1 MENQKFRSQNWFGK
15 KGKDGFI
22 YRAWMKNQGT
32 PPDMFDGRPV
42 IGICNTWSE
51 LTPCNGH
58 FKELAEAVKI
68 RKKEGKKIPHLAA
81 ILVGNDGGSMT
92 YVGAKV
98 KACNQIGFESTLIQY
113 DESVSEEVPD
123 AEVSAETLK
132 KAMSEL
138 NSLIGLDGVK
148 DQIAKL
154 MNMHEANNVR
164 EKQSL
169 PRIPVGLHLVFTGSP
184 GTGKTTVARIVA
196 QMYQAIGLLPGG
208 QLVEVDRSSLVAGY
222 VGQTALKVQEAINK
236 ARGGVL
242 FIDEAYALSAD
253 RGAGFGD
260 EAISTLVKAMEDQRD
275 SLAIIVAGY
284 HEPMQEFIASNQ
296 GLKSRFQNTIS
307 FADYKTSELLDIF
320 KVIAGNYKITLTE
333 DVLKAVEKYF
343 DEVKPAGDM
352 GNARYVRNL
361 FEKMYLN
368 LSSRA
373 AVDGN
378 IELHELVEFAV
389 EDIPAPD
396 GVKKPTIG
404 F

>member
-1 MENQKFRSQNWFGK
+1 VSVRSSIEESAVGIA
-15 KGKDGFI
+15 KGHDHGE
-22 YRAWMKNQGT
+22 
-32 PPDMFDGRPV
+32 V
-42 IGICNTWSE
+42 SE
-51 LTPCNGH
+51 LHILRALLTKFGTDGAGVTNKDVDDKLAQLKSAPSAVIAIS
-58 FKELAEAVKI
+58 AEAATV
-68 RKKEGKKIPHLAA
+68 LAR
-81 ILVGNDGGSMT
+81 VGNEEPAGIIRDLVT
-92 YVGAKV
+92 EHFGAVATATLSPAKSPV
-98 KACNQIGFESTLIQY
+98 EST
-113 DESVSEEVPD
+113 VEEKPD
-123 AEVSAETLK
+123 TEVSAETLQ
-132 KAMSEL
+132 KAMGEL

-148 DQIAKL
+148 VQISKL

-164 EKQSL
+164 EKQGL

-296 GLKSRFQNTIS
+296 GLKSRFQNTIP

-320 KVIAGNYKITLTE
+320 KVISSGYKITLTE
-333 DVLKAVEKYF
+333 EVLKAIEKYF

-396 GVKKPTIG
+396 GVKKPKIG

>member
-1 MENQKFRSQNWFGK
+1 MSVRSSIEDSAVGIA
-15 KGKDGFI
+15 KGHDHGE
-22 YRAWMKNQGT
+22 
-32 PPDMFDGRPV
+32 V
-42 IGICNTWSE
+42 SE
-51 LTPCNGH
+51 LHVLRALLTKFGTDGAGVTNKDVDEKLVQMKSPSSSTIAIS
-58 FKELAEAVKI
+58 AEAASVLS
-68 RKKEGKKIPHLAA
+68 R
-81 ILVGNDGGSMT
+81 VGNEEPARIIADLVTKHFGD
-92 YVGAKV
+92 VAAAKV
-98 KACNQIGFESTLIQY
+98 SMAKAPTESSTQVA
-113 DESVSEEVPD
+113 ST
-123 AEVSAETLK
+123 AEASAETLE
-132 KAMSEL
+132 KAMGEL
-138 NSLIGLDGVK
+138 NSLIGLNGVK

-154 MNMHEANNVR
+154 MNMHEANNIR
-164 EKQSL
+164 EKQNL

-208 QLVEVDRSSLVAGY
+208 QLVEVDRSTLVAGY

-253 RGAGFGD
+253 RGAGYGD

-284 HEPMQEFIASNQ
+284 EEPMQEFIASNQ
-296 GLKSRFQNTIS
+296 GLKSRFQNTIP

-320 KVIAGNYKITLTE
+320 KVIASGYKITLTDE
-333 DVLKAVEKYF
+333 VLKAIEKYF
-343 DEVKPAGDM
+343 DEVKPSGEM

-368 LSSRA
+368 LSNRA
-373 AVDGN
+373 ASDGS
-378 IELHELVEFAV
+378 IELHELVEFGV

>member
-1 MENQKFRSQNWFGK
+1 MSVRSSIEDSAVGIA
-15 KGKDGFI
+15 KGHDHGE
-22 YRAWMKNQGT
+22 
-32 PPDMFDGRPV
+32 V
-42 IGICNTWSE
+42 SE
-51 LTPCNGH
+51 LHILRALLTKFGT
-58 FKELAEAVKI
+58 
-68 RKKEGKKIPHLAA
+68 EGVGVTNKDVDEKLVQLKSPSSSTIAISADAA
-81 ILVGNDGGSMT
+81 SVLSRVGNEEPARIIADLVTKHFGEVATAKLSM
-92 YVGAKV
+92 AKTPTETSS
-98 KACNQIGFESTLIQY
+98 QES
-113 DESVSEEVPD
+113 PA
-123 AEVSAETLK
+123 AEVTAETLQ
-132 KAMSEL
+132 KAMGEL

-164 EKQSL
+164 EKQNL

-208 QLVEVDRSSLVAGY
+208 QLVEVDRSTLVAGY

-253 RGAGFGD
+253 RGAGYGD

-296 GLKSRFQNTIS
+296 GLKSRFQNTIP

-320 KVIAGNYKITLTE
+320 KVISSGYKITLTD
-333 DVLKAVEKYF
+333 DVLKAIEKYF
-343 DEVKPAGDM
+343 DEVKPSGDM

-368 LSSRA
+368 LSNRA
-373 AVDGN
+373 ASDGN
-378 IELHELVEFAV
+378 IELHELVEFGI

>member
-1 MENQKFRSQNWFGK
+1 MSVRSSVEDTAVGVAKGYDHGEVTELHILRALLSKFGTDGTGITN
-15 KGKDGFI
+15 KDVDDKL
-22 YRAWMKNQGT
+22 ALLKSAAS
-32 PPDMFDGRPV
+32 PV
-42 IGICNTWSE
+42 IAIS
-51 LTPCNGH
+51 
-58 FKELAEAVKI
+58 AEAATV
-68 RKKEGKKIPHLAA
+68 LAR
-81 ILVGNDGGSMT
+81 VGNEEP
-92 YVGAKV
+92 ARI
-98 KACNQIGFESTLIQY
+98 IGDLVSKHFGIDATTVDQSTAAVTETAAEALPAG
-113 DESVSEEVPD
+113 EVN
-123 AEVSAETLK
+123 AETLQ
-132 KAMSEL
+132 KAMREL

-164 EKQSL
+164 EKQNL

-242 FIDEAYALSAD
+242 FIDEAYSLSAD

-275 SLAIIVAGY
+275 NLAIIVAGY

-296 GLKSRFQNTIS
+296 GLKSRFQNTIP

-320 KVIAGNYKITLTE
+320 KVISNNYKLTLTN

-343 DEVKPAGDM
+343 DEVKPTGDM

-373 AVDGN
+373 ADDGN

>member
-1 MENQKFRSQNWFGK
+1 MTVRSNIEDSAVGIAKGFEHNEVSDLHILRALLTKFGSENAGITHADVDAALSKI
-15 KGKDGFI
+15 KGFPSATIAISAD
-22 YRAWMKNQGT
+22 
-32 PPDMFDGRPV
+32 
-42 IGICNTWSE
+42 
-51 LTPCNGH
+51 
-58 FKELAEAVKI
+58 AVAVLS
-68 RKKEGKKIPHLAA
+68 R
-81 ILVGNDGGSMT
+81 VGNEEPGRIVSDLVTKFFGVSAQT
-92 YVGAKV
+92 VNSSAST
-98 KACNQIGFESTLIQY
+98 EST
-113 DESVSEEVPD
+113 DEAQSIPQT
-123 AEVSAETLK
+123 ANAETLK
-132 KAMSEL
+132 SAMAEL
-138 NSLIGLDGVK
+138 NSLVGLDGVK

-164 EKQSL
+164 EKQGL

-222 VGQTALKVQEAINK
+222 VGQTALKVQDAINR

-242 FIDEAYALSAD
+242 FIDEAYSLSAD

-284 HEPMQEFIASNQ
+284 QEPMQEFISSNQ
-296 GLKSRFQNTIS
+296 GLKSRFQNTIP
-307 FADYKTSELLDIF
+307 FADYKTSELLEIF
-320 KVIAGNYKITLTE
+320 KVLSSNYKVAITE
-333 DVLKAVEKYF
+333 NVNNAVEKYF
-343 DEVKPAGDM
+343 DEVKPSGDM

-373 AVDGN
+373 AEDGN

-389 EDIPAPD
+389 EDIPAQD
-396 GVKKPTIG
+396 GAKKPKIG

>member
-1 MENQKFRSQNWFGK
+1 MSVRSSIEDSAVGIA
-15 KGKDGFI
+15 KGHDHGE
-22 YRAWMKNQGT
+22 
-32 PPDMFDGRPV
+32 V
-42 IGICNTWSE
+42 SE
-51 LTPCNGH
+51 LHILRALLTKFGTENAGVTNKDVDEKLVQLKSPSSSTIAIS
-58 FKELAEAVKI
+58 AEAATVLS
-68 RKKEGKKIPHLAA
+68 R
-81 ILVGNDGGSMT
+81 VGNEEPAGIIADLVTKHFGDVAT
-92 YVGAKV
+92 AKLSLTQ
-98 KACNQIGFESTLIQY
+98 APTESITQTMPA
-113 DESVSEEVPD
+113 SEVT
-123 AEVSAETLK
+123 AETLQ

-154 MNMHEANNVR
+154 MNMHEANNIR
-164 EKQSL
+164 EKQNL

-208 QLVEVDRSSLVAGY
+208 QLVEVDRSTLVAGY

-253 RGAGFGD
+253 RGAGYGD

-296 GLKSRFQNTIS
+296 GLKSRFQNTIP

-320 KVIAGNYKITLTE
+320 KVISSGYKITLTD
-333 DVLKAVEKYF
+333 DVLKAIEKYF
-343 DEVKPAGDM
+343 DEVKPSGDM

-368 LSSRA
+368 LSNRA
-373 AVDGN
+373 ASDGN
-378 IELHELVEFAV
+378 IELHELVEFGI

>member
-1 MENQKFRSQNWFGK
+1 MSVRSSIEESAVGIA
-15 KGKDGFI
+15 KGHDHGE
-22 YRAWMKNQGT
+22 
-32 PPDMFDGRPV
+32 V
-42 IGICNTWSE
+42 SE
-51 LTPCNGH
+51 LHILRALLTKFGTDGAGVTNKDVDDKLAQLKSAPSAVIAIS
-58 FKELAEAVKI
+58 AEAATV
-68 RKKEGKKIPHLAA
+68 LAR
-81 ILVGNDGGSMT
+81 VGNEEPAGIIRDLVT
-92 YVGAKV
+92 EHFGAV
-98 KACNQIGFESTLIQY
+98 ATATLSPANSPVESATE
-113 DESVSEEVPD
+113 DKPD
-123 AEVSAETLK
+123 AEVSAETLQ
-132 KAMSEL
+132 KAMGEL

-148 DQIAKL
+148 VQISKL

-164 EKQSL
+164 EKQGL

-320 KVIAGNYKITLTE
+320 RVIASNYKLTLTE

-378 IELHELVEFAV
+378 IELHELVEFGV

>member
-1 MENQKFRSQNWFGK
+1 MSVRSSIEDSAVGVAKSHDHGEVTELHILRALLSKFGTDGAGVTN
-15 KGKDGFI
+15 KDVDDKL
-22 YRAWMKNQGT
+22 ASLKSASSS
-32 PPDMFDGRPV
+32 V
-42 IGICNTWSE
+42 IAIS
-51 LTPCNGH
+51 
-58 FKELAEAVKI
+58 AEAATV
-68 RKKEGKKIPHLAA
+68 LAR
-81 ILVGNDGGSMT
+81 VGNEEPSRI
-92 YVGAKV
+92 
-98 KACNQIGFESTLIQY
+98 IGDLVSKHFGIVATATLTSSSAPAESAVESTP
-113 DESVSEEVPD
+113 SG
-123 AEVSAETLK
+123 EVSAETLK

-148 DQIAKL
+148 VQIAKL

-242 FIDEAYALSAD
+242 FIDEAYSLSAD

-296 GLKSRFQNTIS
+296 GLKSRFQNTIP

-320 KVIAGNYKITLTE
+320 KVISNSYKLTLTD
-333 DVLKAVEKYF
+333 DVLNAVEKYF
-343 DEVKPAGDM
+343 DEVKPSGEM

-368 LSSRA
+368 LSTRA
-373 AVDGN
+373 AADGN
-378 IELHELVEFAV
+378 IELHELVEFGV

>member
-1 MENQKFRSQNWFGK
+1 MSVRSSIEDTAVGVAKGHDHGEVTELHILRALLTKFGTDGAGVTN
-15 KGKDGFI
+15 KDVDDKL
-22 YRAWMKNQGT
+22 ALLKSASSS
-32 PPDMFDGRPV
+32 V
-42 IGICNTWSE
+42 IAIS
-51 LTPCNGH
+51 
-58 FKELAEAVKI
+58 AEAATV
-68 RKKEGKKIPHLAA
+68 LAR
-81 ILVGNDGGSMT
+81 VGNEEP
-92 YVGAKV
+92 ARI
-98 KACNQIGFESTLIQY
+98 IGDLVTKHFGIVATATLSPSNAPAESVTESTP
-113 DESVSEEVPD
+113 SG
-123 AEVSAETLK
+123 EVSAETLK

-164 EKQSL
+164 EKQNL

-242 FIDEAYALSAD
+242 FIDEAYSLSSD

-275 SLAIIVAGY
+275 NLAIIVAGY

-296 GLKSRFQNTIS
+296 GLKSRFQNTIP

-320 KVIAGNYKITLTE
+320 KVISGNYKLTLTN
-333 DVLKAVEKYF
+333 DVLSAVEKYF
-343 DEVKPAGDM
+343 NEVKPSGDM

-368 LSSRA
+368 LSTRA
-373 AVDGN
+373 AADGN

>member
-1 MENQKFRSQNWFGK
+1 MSVRSSIEDSAVGVA
-15 KGKDGFI
+15 KGHDHGE
-22 YRAWMKNQGT
+22 
-32 PPDMFDGRPV
+32 V
-42 IGICNTWSE
+42 SE
-51 LTPCNGH
+51 LHILRALLTKFGTDGAGVTNKDVDDKLAQ
-58 FKELAEAVKI
+58 FKSAPSAVIAISAEAATL
-68 RKKEGKKIPHLAA
+68 LAR
-81 ILVGNDGGSMT
+81 VGNEEP
-92 YVGAKV
+92 ARI
-98 KACNQIGFESTLIQY
+98 IGDLVSKHFGVVATATLSSATAPSESISQET
-113 DESVSEEVPD
+113 PD

-132 KAMSEL
+132 KAMGEL
-138 NSLIGLDGVK
+138 NSLIGLDRVK

-154 MNMHEANNVR
+154 MNMHEANNIR
-164 EKQSL
+164 EKQNL

-307 FADYKTSELLDIF
+307 FADYKTSELLDIL
-320 KVIAGNYKITLTE
+320 KVIASGYKITLTE

-373 AVDGN
+373 AADGN
-378 IELHELVEFAV
+378 MELHELVEFAV

>member
-1 MENQKFRSQNWFGK
+1 MSVRSSIEDSAVGIA
-15 KGKDGFI
+15 KGHDHGE
-22 YRAWMKNQGT
+22 
-32 PPDMFDGRPV
+32 V
-42 IGICNTWSE
+42 SE
-51 LTPCNGH
+51 LHILRALLTKFGTDGAGVTNKDVDEKLVQLKSPSSSTI
-58 FKELAEAVKI
+58 AISAD
-68 RKKEGKKIPHLAA
+68 AA
-81 ILVGNDGGSMT
+81 SVLSRVGNEEPARIIADLVTKHFGEVATAKASM
-92 YVGAKV
+92 AK
-98 KACNQIGFESTLIQY
+98 APTESSSQ
-113 DESVSEEVPD
+113 VAPAV
-123 AEVSAETLK
+123 EVSAETLE
-132 KAMSEL
+132 KAMGEL

-154 MNMHEANNVR
+154 MNMHEANNIR

-208 QLVEVDRSSLVAGY
+208 QLVEVDRSTLVAGY

-253 RGAGFGD
+253 RGAGYGD

-284 HEPMQEFIASNQ
+284 EEPMKEFIASNQ
-296 GLKSRFQNTIS
+296 GLKSRFQNTIP

-320 KVIAGNYKITLTE
+320 KVIASGYKITLNDE
-333 DVLKAVEKYF
+333 VLKAIEKYF
-343 DEVKPAGDM
+343 DEVKPSGEM

-368 LSSRA
+368 LSNRA
-373 AVDGN
+373 ASDGN
-378 IELHELVEFAV
+378 IELHELVEFGV

>member
-1 MENQKFRSQNWFGK
+1 MSVRSSIEDSAVGIA
-15 KGKDGFI
+15 KGHDHGE
-22 YRAWMKNQGT
+22 
-32 PPDMFDGRPV
+32 V
-42 IGICNTWSE
+42 SE
-51 LTPCNGH
+51 LHILRALLTKFGTENAGVTNKDVDDKLAQLKSTPSSAIAISV
-58 FKELAEAVKI
+58 EAASVLA
-68 RKKEGKKIPHLAA
+68 R
-81 ILVGNDGGSMT
+81 VGNEEPARIIRDLVTKHFGVVATATLSLT
-92 YVGAKV
+92 
-98 KACNQIGFESTLIQY
+98 KAPTETSTE
-113 DESVSEEVPD
+113 DKPD

-132 KAMSEL
+132 KAMGEL
-138 NSLIGLDGVK
+138 NSLIGLDSVK
-148 DQIAKL
+148 DQLAKL
-154 MNMHEANNVR
+154 MNMHEANNIR
-164 EKQSL
+164 EKQNL

-208 QLVEVDRSSLVAGY
+208 QLVEVDRSTLVAGY

-320 KVIAGNYKITLTE
+320 KVIAGGYKITLTD
-333 DVLKAVEKYF
+333 DVLKAIEK
-343 DEVKPAGDM
+343 
-352 GNARYVRNL
+352 
-361 FEKMYLN
+361 
-368 LSSRA
+368 
-373 AVDGN
+373 
-378 IELHELVEFAV
+378 
-389 EDIPAPD
+389 
-396 GVKKPTIG
+396 
-404 F
+404 

>member
-1 MENQKFRSQNWFGK
+1 MSVRSSIEDTAVGVAKGHDHGEVTELHILRALLTKFGTDGAGVTN
-15 KGKDGFI
+15 KDVDDKLAQI
-22 YRAWMKNQGT
+22 KSA
-32 PPDMFDGRPV
+32 PSSV
-42 IGICNTWSE
+42 IAMSE
-51 LTPCNGH
+51 
-58 FKELAEAVKI
+58 EAVAV
-68 RKKEGKKIPHLAA
+68 LAR
-81 ILVGNDGGSMT
+81 VGNEEPGRI
-92 YVGAKV
+92 
-98 KACNQIGFESTLIQY
+98 IGDLVSKHFGIVATASVASTAAPSETTAES
-113 DESVSEEVPD
+113 SASG
-123 AEVSAETLK
+123 EVSAETLK

-154 MNMHEANNVR
+154 MNMHEANNIR

-222 VGQTALKVQEAINK
+222 VGQTALKVQEAINQ

-242 FIDEAYALSAD
+242 FIDEAYSLSAD

-275 SLAIIVAGY
+275 NLAIIVAGY

-296 GLKSRFQNTIS
+296 GLKSRFQNTIP

-320 KVIAGNYKITLTE
+320 KVIANGYKIALAD
-333 DVLKAVEKYF
+333 DVLAAVEKYF
-343 DEVKPAGDM
+343 DEVKPSGDM

-373 AVDGN
+373 AADGN
-378 IELHELVEFAV
+378 MELHELVEFAV

>member
-1 MENQKFRSQNWFGK
+1 MSVRSSVEDSAVGIAKSHDHGEVTDLHVLRALLTKFGTENAGVSN
-15 KGKDGFI
+15 KDVDD
-22 YRAWMKNQGT
+22 KLEQLKS
-32 PPDMFDGRPV
+32 PP
-42 IGICNTWSE
+42 
-51 LTPCNGH
+51 
-58 FKELAEAVKI
+58 A
-68 RKKEGKKIPHLAA
+68 AA
-81 ILVGNDGGSMT
+81 IAISTDAATVLARVGNEEPGRIISDLVSKHFGHVATATLSAT
-92 YVGAKV
+92 KTTPQSIPEEKPAP
-98 KACNQIGFESTLIQY
+98 ESN
-113 DESVSEEVPD
+113 
-123 AEVSAETLK
+123 AETLK
-132 KAMSEL
+132 RAMDEL

-164 EKQSL
+164 EKQGL

-222 VGQTALKVQEAINK
+222 VGQTALKVQEAINQ

-275 SLAIIVAGY
+275 NLAIIVAGY
-284 HEPMQEFIASNQ
+284 HEPMQEFISSNQ
-296 GLKSRFQNTIS
+296 GLKSRFQNTIP
-307 FADYKTSELLDIF
+307 FADYKTSELLEIF
-320 KVIAGNYKITLTE
+320 KVISGGYKITLTDE
-333 DVLKAVEKYF
+333 VLKAVEKYF
-343 DEVKPAGDM
+343 DEVKPSGDM

-368 LSSRA
+368 LSTRA
-373 AVDGN
+373 ASDGN
-378 IELHELVEFAV
+378 IELHELVEFSVA
-389 EDIPAPD
+389 DIPAPD

>member
-1 MENQKFRSQNWFGK
+1 MSVRSSIEESAVGIA
-15 KGKDGFI
+15 KGHDHGEI
-22 YRAWMKNQGT
+22 
-32 PPDMFDGRPV
+32 
-42 IGICNTWSE
+42 SE
-51 LTPCNGH
+51 LHILRALLTKFGTDGVGVTNKDVDDKLAQ
-58 FKELAEAVKI
+58 FKSAPSAVIAISTEAATVLA
-68 RKKEGKKIPHLAA
+68 R
-81 ILVGNDGGSMT
+81 VGNEEP
-92 YVGAKV
+92 ARI
-98 KACNQIGFESTLIQY
+98 IGDLVSKHFGVVATATLSSAMAPSESISQ
-113 DESVSEEVPD
+113 ESPT

-132 KAMSEL
+132 KAMGEL

-154 MNMHEANNVR
+154 MNMHEANNIR
-164 EKQSL
+164 EKQNL

-236 ARGGVL
+236 AHGGVL

-320 KVIAGNYKITLTE
+320 KVIAGGYKITLTE

-373 AVDGN
+373 AADGN
-378 IELHELVEFAV
+378 MELHELVEFAV

>member
-1 MENQKFRSQNWFGK
+1 MSVRSSIEDSAVGIA
-15 KGKDGFI
+15 KGHDHGE
-22 YRAWMKNQGT
+22 
-32 PPDMFDGRPV
+32 V
-42 IGICNTWSE
+42 SE
-51 LTPCNGH
+51 LHVLRALLTKFGTDGAGVTNKDVDDKLAQ
-58 FKELAEAVKI
+58 FKSAPSAVIAISVEAATLLA
-68 RKKEGKKIPHLAA
+68 R
-81 ILVGNDGGSMT
+81 VGNEEP
-92 YVGAKV
+92 ARI
-98 KACNQIGFESTLIQY
+98 IGDLVSKHFGVVATATLSSPIAPSQSISQ
-113 DESVSEEVPD
+113 ETPS

-132 KAMSEL
+132 KAMGEL

-154 MNMHEANNVR
+154 MNMHEANNIR
-164 EKQSL
+164 EKQNL

-222 VGQTALKVQEAINK
+222 VGQTAL
-236 ARGGVL
+236 
-242 FIDEAYALSAD
+242 
-253 RGAGFGD
+253 
-260 EAISTLVKAMEDQRD
+260 VKAMEDQRD

-307 FADYKTSELLDIF
+307 FADYKTSELLDIL
-320 KVIAGNYKITLTE
+320 KVIASGYKITLTE

-373 AVDGN
+373 AADGN
-378 IELHELVEFAV
+378 MELHELVEFAV

>member
-1 MENQKFRSQNWFGK
+1 MSVRSSIE
-15 KGKDGFI
+15 DS
-22 YRAWMKNQGT
+22 A
-32 PPDMFDGRPV
+32 
-42 IGICNTWSE
+42 IGIAKGHDHGEVSE
-51 LTPCNGH
+51 LHVLRALLTKFGTENAGVTNKDVDEKLVQLKSPASSTIAIS
-58 FKELAEAVKI
+58 AEAATALS
-68 RKKEGKKIPHLAA
+68 R
-81 ILVGNDGGSMT
+81 VGNEEPSKIIADLVSKHFGVVAT
-92 YVGAKV
+92 VT
-98 KACNQIGFESTLIQY
+98 QTLTKTPA
-113 DESVSEEVPD
+113 DSETQVTPATEVT
-123 AEVSAETLK
+123 AETLE
-132 KAMSEL
+132 KAMAEL

-154 MNMHEANNVR
+154 MNMHEANNIR
-164 EKQSL
+164 EKQNL

-208 QLVEVDRSSLVAGY
+208 QLVEVDRSTLVAGY

-253 RGAGFGD
+253 RGAGYGD

-296 GLKSRFQNTIS
+296 GLKSRFQNTIP
-307 FADYKTSELLDIF
+307 FADYKTSELLEIF
-320 KVIAGNYKITLTE
+320 KVISSGYKITLTDE
-333 DVLKAVEKYF
+333 VLTAVEKYF
-343 DEVKPAGDM
+343 DEVKPSGDM

-368 LSSRA
+368 LSNRA
-373 AVDGN
+373 AADGS
-378 IELHELVEFAV
+378 IELHELVEFGV

>member
-1 MENQKFRSQNWFGK
+1 MSVRSSIEDSAVGIAKGHDHGEVLELHVLRALLTKFGTENAGVTN
-15 KGKDGFI
+15 KDVDNKLVQLKS
-22 YRAWMKNQGT
+22 A
-32 PPDMFDGRPV
+32 PSSV
-42 IGICNTWSE
+42 IAIS
-51 LTPCNGH
+51 
-58 FKELAEAVKI
+58 AEAATVLS
-68 RKKEGKKIPHLAA
+68 R
-81 ILVGNDGGSMT
+81 VGNEEPAGIISDLVTKHFGEVATAKISMDQAPT
-92 YVGAKV
+92 
-98 KACNQIGFESTLIQY
+98 ESISQATPA
-113 DESVSEEVPD
+113 SEVT
-123 AEVSAETLK
+123 AETLQ

-154 MNMHEANNVR
+154 MNMHEANNIR

-208 QLVEVDRSSLVAGY
+208 QLVEVDRSTLVAGY

-296 GLKSRFQNTIS
+296 GLKSRFQNTIP

-320 KVIAGNYKITLTE
+320 KVIAGGYKITLTD
-333 DVLKAVEKYF
+333 DVLKAIEKYF
-343 DEVKPAGDM
+343 DEVKPSGDM

-368 LSSRA
+368 LSNRA
-373 AVDGN
+373 ASDGT

>member
-1 MENQKFRSQNWFGK
+1 MSVRSSIEDSAVGIA
-15 KGKDGFI
+15 KGYDHGE
-22 YRAWMKNQGT
+22 
-32 PPDMFDGRPV
+32 V
-42 IGICNTWSE
+42 SE
-51 LTPCNGH
+51 LHVLRALLSKFGTENTGVTN
-58 FKELAEAVKI
+58 KDVDDKLAQLKSAASPAIAISSEAATVLS
-68 RKKEGKKIPHLAA
+68 R
-81 ILVGNDGGSMT
+81 VGNEEPSQIIADLVTKHFGDVATAKLSMAQSPT
-92 YVGAKV
+92 
-98 KACNQIGFESTLIQY
+98 ESMAQATPA
-113 DESVSEEVPD
+113 SEVT
-123 AEVSAETLK
+123 AETLQ

-154 MNMHEANNVR
+154 MNMHEANNIR
-164 EKQSL
+164 EKQNL

-208 QLVEVDRSSLVAGY
+208 QLVEVDRSTLVAGY

-253 RGAGFGD
+253 RGAGYGD

-296 GLKSRFQNTIS
+296 GLKSRFQNTIP

-320 KVIAGNYKITLTE
+320 KVIASGYKITLSD

-343 DEVKPAGDM
+343 DEVKPSGDM

-368 LSSRA
+368 LSNRA
-373 AVDGN
+373 ASDGN
-378 IELHELVEFAV
+378 IELHELVEFGI

>member
-1 MENQKFRSQNWFGK
+1 MSVRSSVEDTAVGVAKGYDHGEVTELHILRALLSKFGTDGTGITN
-15 KGKDGFI
+15 KDVDDKL
-22 YRAWMKNQGT
+22 ALLKSAAS
-32 PPDMFDGRPV
+32 PV
-42 IGICNTWSE
+42 IAIS
-51 LTPCNGH
+51 
-58 FKELAEAVKI
+58 AEAATVLARVGNEEPARIIGDLVSKHFGI
-68 RKKEGKKIPHLAA
+68 DATTVNQSTAA
-81 ILVGNDGGSMT
+81 ITENAAEALPAG
-92 YVGAKV
+92 
-98 KACNQIGFESTLIQY
+98 
-113 DESVSEEVPD
+113 EVN
-123 AEVSAETLK
+123 AETLQ
-132 KAMSEL
+132 KAMREL

-164 EKQSL
+164 EKQNL

-242 FIDEAYALSAD
+242 FIDEAYSLSAD

-275 SLAIIVAGY
+275 NLAIIVAGY

-296 GLKSRFQNTIS
+296 GLKSRFQNTIP

-320 KVIAGNYKITLTE
+320 KVISNNYKLTLTN

-343 DEVKPAGDM
+343 DEVKPTGDM

-373 AVDGN
+373 ADDGN

>member
-1 MENQKFRSQNWFGK
+1 MSVRSSIEESAVGIA
-15 KGKDGFI
+15 KGHDHGEI
-22 YRAWMKNQGT
+22 
-32 PPDMFDGRPV
+32 
-42 IGICNTWSE
+42 SE
-51 LTPCNGH
+51 LHILRALLTKFGTNGVGVTNKDVDDKLAQ
-58 FKELAEAVKI
+58 FKSAPSAVIAISTEAATVLA
-68 RKKEGKKIPHLAA
+68 R
-81 ILVGNDGGSMT
+81 VGNEEP
-92 YVGAKV
+92 ARI
-98 KACNQIGFESTLIQY
+98 IGDLVSKHFGVVATATLSSAMAPSESISQ
-113 DESVSEEVPD
+113 ESPT

-132 KAMSEL
+132 KAMGEL

-154 MNMHEANNVR
+154 MNMHEANNIR
-164 EKQSL
+164 EKQNL

-307 FADYKTSELLDIF
+307 FADYKTSELLDIL
-320 KVIAGNYKITLTE
+320 KVIASGYKITLTE

-373 AVDGN
+373 AADGN
-378 IELHELVEFAV
+378 MELHELVEFAV

>member
-1 MENQKFRSQNWFGK
+1 MSVRSSIEDTAVGVAKGHDHGEVTELHILRALLTKFGTDGAGVTN
-15 KGKDGFI
+15 KDVDDKLAQI
-22 YRAWMKNQGT
+22 KSA
-32 PPDMFDGRPV
+32 PSSV
-42 IGICNTWSE
+42 IAMSE
-51 LTPCNGH
+51 
-58 FKELAEAVKI
+58 EAVAV
-68 RKKEGKKIPHLAA
+68 LAR
-81 ILVGNDGGSMT
+81 VGNEEPGRI
-92 YVGAKV
+92 
-98 KACNQIGFESTLIQY
+98 IGDLVSKHFGIVATASVASTAAPSETTAESTA
-113 DESVSEEVPD
+113 SG
-123 AEVSAETLK
+123 EVSAETLK

-154 MNMHEANNVR
+154 MNMHEANNIR

-222 VGQTALKVQEAINK
+222 VGQTALKVQEAINQ

-242 FIDEAYALSAD
+242 FIDEAYSLSAD

-275 SLAIIVAGY
+275 NLAIIVAGY

-296 GLKSRFQNTIS
+296 GLKSRFQNTIP

-320 KVIAGNYKITLTE
+320 KVIANGYKIALTD
-333 DVLKAVEKYF
+333 DVLAAVEKYF
-343 DEVKPAGDM
+343 DEVKPSGDM

-373 AVDGN
+373 AADGN
-378 IELHELVEFAV
+378 MELHELVEFAV

>member
-1 MENQKFRSQNWFGK
+1 MSVRSSIEDSAVGIA
-15 KGKDGFI
+15 KGHDHGE
-22 YRAWMKNQGT
+22 
-32 PPDMFDGRPV
+32 V
-42 IGICNTWSE
+42 SE
-51 LTPCNGH
+51 LHILRALLTKFGADGSGVTNKDVDGKLDQLKSPPSSTIAIS
-58 FKELAEAVKI
+58 AEAATVLS
-68 RKKEGKKIPHLAA
+68 R
-81 ILVGNDGGSMT
+81 VGNEEPSKIIADLVTKHFGEVAT
-92 YVGAKV
+92 AKTSL
-98 KACNQIGFESTLIQY
+98 ANAPTESSSQ
-113 DESVSEEVPD
+113 VAPAV
-123 AEVSAETLK
+123 AVSAETLE
-132 KAMSEL
+132 KAMGEL
-138 NSLIGLDGVK
+138 NSLIGLNGVK

-154 MNMHEANNVR
+154 MNMHEANNIR

-208 QLVEVDRSSLVAGY
+208 QLVEVDRSTLVAGY

-253 RGAGFGD
+253 RGAGYGD

-284 HEPMQEFIASNQ
+284 EEPMKEFIASNQ
-296 GLKSRFQNTIS
+296 GLKSRFQNTIP

-320 KVIAGNYKITLTE
+320 KVIASGYKITLNDE
-333 DVLKAVEKYF
+333 VLKAIEKYF
-343 DEVKPAGDM
+343 DEVKPSGEM

-368 LSSRA
+368 LSNRA
-373 AVDGN
+373 ASDGS
-378 IELHELVEFAV
+378 IELHELVEFGV
-389 EDIPAPD
+389 VDIPAPD

>member
-1 MENQKFRSQNWFGK
+1 MSVRSSIEDSAVGIA
-15 KGKDGFI
+15 KGHDHGE
-22 YRAWMKNQGT
+22 
-32 PPDMFDGRPV
+32 V
-42 IGICNTWSE
+42 SE
-51 LTPCNGH
+51 LHILRALLTKFGTENAGVTNKDVDEKLVQLKSPSSSTIAIS
-58 FKELAEAVKI
+58 AEAASVLS
-68 RKKEGKKIPHLAA
+68 R
-81 ILVGNDGGSMT
+81 VGNEEPAGIIADLVTKHFGDVAT
-92 YVGAKV
+92 AKLSS
-98 KACNQIGFESTLIQY
+98 AQAPIESITQTMPA
-113 DESVSEEVPD
+113 SEVT
-123 AEVSAETLK
+123 AETLQ

-154 MNMHEANNVR
+154 MNMHEANNIR
-164 EKQSL
+164 EKQNL

-208 QLVEVDRSSLVAGY
+208 QLVEVDRSTLVAGY

-253 RGAGFGD
+253 RGAGYGD

-296 GLKSRFQNTIS
+296 GLKSRFQNTIP

-320 KVIAGNYKITLTE
+320 KVIASGYKITLTD

-343 DEVKPAGDM
+343 DEVKPSGDM

-368 LSSRA
+368 LSNRA
-373 AVDGN
+373 ASDGN
-378 IELHELVEFAV
+378 IELHELVEFGI

>member
-1 MENQKFRSQNWFGK
+1 MSVRSSIEDTAVGVAKGHDHGEVTDLHILRALLTKFGTDGSGVTN
-15 KGKDGFI
+15 KDVDEKLAQF
-22 YRAWMKNQGT
+22 KS
-32 PPDMFDGRPV
+32 PPSSV
-42 IGICNTWSE
+42 IAMSE
-51 LTPCNGH
+51 D
-58 FKELAEAVKI
+58 AVAVLS
-68 RKKEGKKIPHLAA
+68 R
-81 ILVGNDGGSMT
+81 VGNEEPS
-92 YVGAKV
+92 
-98 KACNQIGFESTLIQY
+98 QIIGDLVSKHFGIVATASVASTAAPS
-113 DESVSEEVPD
+113 ETTAVSE
-123 AEVSAETLK
+123 ASGEVSAETLK

-154 MNMHEANNVR
+154 MNMHEANNIR

-222 VGQTALKVQEAINK
+222 VGQTALKVQEAINQ

-242 FIDEAYALSAD
+242 FIDEAYSLSAD

-275 SLAIIVAGY
+275 NLAIIVAGY

-296 GLKSRFQNTIS
+296 GLKSRFQNTIP

-320 KVIAGNYKITLTE
+320 KVIANGYKIALTD

-343 DEVKPAGDM
+343 DEVKPSGDM

-373 AVDGN
+373 AADGN
-378 IELHELVEFAV
+378 MELHELVEFAV

>member
-1 MENQKFRSQNWFGK
+1 MSVRSS
-15 KGKDGFI
+15 I
-22 YRAWMKNQGT
+22 EESA
-32 PPDMFDGRPV
+32 V
-42 IGICNTWSE
+42 GIAKSHDHGEISE
-51 LTPCNGH
+51 LHVLRALLTKFGTDGVGVTNKDVDDKLAQ
-58 FKELAEAVKI
+58 FKSAPSAVIAISAEAATV
-68 RKKEGKKIPHLAA
+68 LAR
-81 ILVGNDGGSMT
+81 VGNEEPAGIIGDLVTKHFGMVATATLSS
-92 YVGAKV
+92 AK
-98 KACNQIGFESTLIQY
+98 APTESI
-113 DESVSEEVPD
+113 SEEQPD
-123 AEVSAETLK
+123 AEESAETLT
-132 KAMSEL
+132 KAMGEL
-138 NSLIGLDGVK
+138 HSLIGLNGVK
-148 DQIAKL
+148 DQISKL

-164 EKQSL
+164 EKQGL

-320 KVIAGNYKITLTE
+320 RVIASNYKLTLTE

-396 GVKKPTIG
+396 GMKKPTIG

>member
-1 MENQKFRSQNWFGK
+1 MSVRSSVEDTAVGVAKGYDHGEVTELHILRALLSKFGTDGTGITN
-15 KGKDGFI
+15 KDVDDKL
-22 YRAWMKNQGT
+22 ALLKSAAS
-32 PPDMFDGRPV
+32 PV
-42 IGICNTWSE
+42 IAIS
-51 LTPCNGH
+51 
-58 FKELAEAVKI
+58 AEAATV
-68 RKKEGKKIPHLAA
+68 LAR
-81 ILVGNDGGSMT
+81 VGNEEP
-92 YVGAKV
+92 ARI
-98 KACNQIGFESTLIQY
+98 IGDLVSKHFGIDATTVDQSTAAVTETAAEALPTG
-113 DESVSEEVPD
+113 EVN
-123 AEVSAETLK
+123 AETLQ
-132 KAMSEL
+132 KAMREL

-164 EKQSL
+164 EKQNL

-242 FIDEAYALSAD
+242 FIDEAYSLSAD

-275 SLAIIVAGY
+275 NLAIIVAGY

-296 GLKSRFQNTIS
+296 GLKSRFQNTIP

-320 KVIAGNYKITLTE
+320 KVISNNYKLTLTN

-343 DEVKPAGDM
+343 DEVKPTGDM

-373 AVDGN
+373 ADDGN

>member
-1 MENQKFRSQNWFGK
+1 MSVRSSVEDTAVGVAKGYDHGEVTELHILRALLSKFGTVGTGITN
-15 KGKDGFI
+15 KDVDDKL
-22 YRAWMKNQGT
+22 ALLKSAAS
-32 PPDMFDGRPV
+32 PV
-42 IGICNTWSE
+42 IAIS
-51 LTPCNGH
+51 
-58 FKELAEAVKI
+58 AEAATVLARVGNEEPARIIGDLVSKHFGI
-68 RKKEGKKIPHLAA
+68 DATTVNQSTAA
-81 ILVGNDGGSMT
+81 ITENAAEALPAG
-92 YVGAKV
+92 
-98 KACNQIGFESTLIQY
+98 
-113 DESVSEEVPD
+113 EVN
-123 AEVSAETLK
+123 AETLQ
-132 KAMSEL
+132 KAMREL

-164 EKQSL
+164 EKQNL

-242 FIDEAYALSAD
+242 FIDEAYSLSAD

-275 SLAIIVAGY
+275 NLAIIVAGY

-296 GLKSRFQNTIS
+296 GLKSRFQNTIP

-320 KVIAGNYKITLTE
+320 KVISNNYKLTLTN

-343 DEVKPAGDM
+343 DEVKPTGDM

-373 AVDGN
+373 ADDGN

>member
-1 MENQKFRSQNWFGK
+1 MSVRSSIEDSAVGVA
-15 KGKDGFI
+15 KGHDHGE
-22 YRAWMKNQGT
+22 
-32 PPDMFDGRPV
+32 V
-42 IGICNTWSE
+42 SE
-51 LTPCNGH
+51 LHILRALLTKFGTDGAGVTNKDVDDKLAQ
-58 FKELAEAVKI
+58 FKSAPSAVIAISAEAATL
-68 RKKEGKKIPHLAA
+68 LAR
-81 ILVGNDGGSMT
+81 VGNEEPERI
-92 YVGAKV
+92 
-98 KACNQIGFESTLIQY
+98 IGDLVSKHFGVVATATLSSATAPSESIAQET
-113 DESVSEEVPD
+113 PD

-132 KAMSEL
+132 KAMGEL

-154 MNMHEANNVR
+154 MNMHEANNIR
-164 EKQSL
+164 EKQNL

-208 QLVEVDRSSLVAGY
+208 QLVEVDRSTLVAGY

-307 FADYKTSELLDIF
+307 FADYKTSELLDIL
-320 KVIAGNYKITLTE
+320 KVIAGGYKITLTE

-373 AVDGN
+373 AADGN
-378 IELHELVEFAV
+378 MELHELVEFAV

>member
-1 MENQKFRSQNWFGK
+1 MSVRSSIEDSAVGIA
-15 KGKDGFI
+15 KGHDHGE
-22 YRAWMKNQGT
+22 
-32 PPDMFDGRPV
+32 V
-42 IGICNTWSE
+42 SE
-51 LTPCNGH
+51 LHVLRALLTKFGTDGAGVTNKDVDEKLVQMKSPSSSTIAIS
-58 FKELAEAVKI
+58 AEAASVLS
-68 RKKEGKKIPHLAA
+68 R
-81 ILVGNDGGSMT
+81 VGNEEPARIIADLVTKHFGD
-92 YVGAKV
+92 VAAAKV
-98 KACNQIGFESTLIQY
+98 SMAKAPTESSTQVA
-113 DESVSEEVPD
+113 ST
-123 AEVSAETLK
+123 AEASAETLE
-132 KAMSEL
+132 KAMGEL
-138 NSLIGLDGVK
+138 NSLIGLNGVK

-154 MNMHEANNVR
+154 MNMHEANNIR
-164 EKQSL
+164 EKQNL

-208 QLVEVDRSSLVAGY
+208 QLVEVDRSTLVAGY

-253 RGAGFGD
+253 RGAGYGD

-284 HEPMQEFIASNQ
+284 EEPMQEFIASNQ
-296 GLKSRFQNTIS
+296 GLKSRFQNTIP

-320 KVIAGNYKITLTE
+320 KVISSGYKITLTDE
-333 DVLKAVEKYF
+333 VIKAIEKYF
-343 DEVKPAGDM
+343 DEVKPSGEM

-368 LSSRA
+368 LSNRA
-373 AVDGN
+373 ASDGS
-378 IELHELVEFAV
+378 IELHELVEFGV

>member
-1 MENQKFRSQNWFGK
+1 MSVRSSIEDSAVGIA
-15 KGKDGFI
+15 KGHDHGE
-22 YRAWMKNQGT
+22 
-32 PPDMFDGRPV
+32 V
-42 IGICNTWSE
+42 SE
-51 LTPCNGH
+51 LHILRALLTKFGT
-58 FKELAEAVKI
+58 
-68 RKKEGKKIPHLAA
+68 EGVGVTNKDVDEKLVQLKSPSSSTIAISADAA
-81 ILVGNDGGSMT
+81 SVLSRVGNEEPARIIADLVTKHFGEVATAKLSM
-92 YVGAKV
+92 AKTPTETSS
-98 KACNQIGFESTLIQY
+98 QESP
-113 DESVSEEVPD
+113 S
-123 AEVSAETLK
+123 AEVTAETLQ
-132 KAMSEL
+132 KAMGEL

-154 MNMHEANNVR
+154 MNMHEANNIR

-208 QLVEVDRSSLVAGY
+208 QLVEVDRSTLVAGY

-253 RGAGFGD
+253 RGAGYGD

-284 HEPMQEFIASNQ
+284 EEPMKEFIASNQ
-296 GLKSRFQNTIS
+296 GLKSRFQNTIP

-320 KVIAGNYKITLTE
+320 KVIASGYKITLNDE
-333 DVLKAVEKYF
+333 VIKAIEKYF
-343 DEVKPAGDM
+343 DEVKPSGEM

-368 LSSRA
+368 LSNRA
-373 AVDGN
+373 ASDGN
-378 IELHELVEFAV
+378 IELHELVEFGV

>member
-1 MENQKFRSQNWFGK
+1 MSVRSSIEESAVGIA
-15 KGKDGFI
+15 KGHDHGE
-22 YRAWMKNQGT
+22 
-32 PPDMFDGRPV
+32 V
-42 IGICNTWSE
+42 SE
-51 LTPCNGH
+51 LHILRALLTKFGTDGAGVTNKDVDDKLAQLKSAPSAVIAIS
-58 FKELAEAVKI
+58 AEAATV
-68 RKKEGKKIPHLAA
+68 LAR
-81 ILVGNDGGSMT
+81 VGNEEPAGIIRDLVT
-92 YVGAKV
+92 EHFGAV
-98 KACNQIGFESTLIQY
+98 ATATLSPANSPVESATE
-113 DESVSEEVPD
+113 DKPD
-123 AEVSAETLK
+123 AEVSAETLQ
-132 KAMSEL
+132 KAMGEL

-148 DQIAKL
+148 VQISKL

-164 EKQSL
+164 EKQGL

-260 EAISTLVKAMEDQRD
+260 EAISTLVKAMEDRRD

-296 GLKSRFQNTIS
+296 GLKSRFQNTIP

-320 KVIAGNYKITLTE
+320 KVISSGYKITLTAE
-333 DVLKAVEKYF
+333 VLKAIEKYF

>member
-1 MENQKFRSQNWFGK
+1 MSVRSNIE
-15 KGKDGFI
+15 DS
-22 YRAWMKNQGT
+22 A
-32 PPDMFDGRPV
+32 
-42 IGICNTWSE
+42 IGIAKSHDHNEVLE
-51 LTPCNGH
+51 LHILRALLTKFGTDGAGVTN
-58 FKELAEAVKI
+58 KDVDEKLSQVKSASSATI
-68 RKKEGKKIPHLAA
+68 AISTDAA
-81 ILVGNDGGSMT
+81 TALSRVGNEEPSRIIADL
-92 YVGAKV
+92 VAKHFGAV
-98 KACNQIGFESTLIQY
+98 ATATLSSSKAPGESI
-113 DESVSEEVPD
+113 SEQA
-123 AEVSAETLK
+123 AEPAQASAETLQ
-132 KAMSEL
+132 KAMGQL

-164 EKQSL
+164 EKQGL

-222 VGQTALKVQEAINK
+222 VGQTALKVQEAINQ

-284 HEPMQEFIASNQ
+284 HEPMQEFISSNQ
-296 GLKSRFQNTIS
+296 GLKSRFQNTIP
-307 FADYKTSELLDIF
+307 FADYKTSELLEIF
-320 KVIAGNYKITLTE
+320 KVISSGYKISLTD

-343 DEVKPAGDM
+343 DEVKPSGDM

-368 LSSRA
+368 LSTRA
-373 AVDGN
+373 AADGN
-378 IELHELVEFAV
+378 IELHELVEFEV
-389 EDIPAPD
+389 TDIPAPD

>member
-1 MENQKFRSQNWFGK
+1 MSVRSSVEDSAVGIAKGHDHGEVLELHVLRALLTKFGTDGAGVTNKDVDDKLNQLKSAPSPA
-15 KGKDGFI
+15 I
-22 YRAWMKNQGT
+22 A
-32 PPDMFDGRPV
+32 
-42 IGICNTWSE
+42 IS
-51 LTPCNGH
+51 
-58 FKELAEAVKI
+58 AEAATALS
-68 RKKEGKKIPHLAA
+68 R
-81 ILVGNDGGSMT
+81 VGNEEPARIISDLVTKHFGIVATANLSL
-92 YVGAKV
+92 AK
-98 KACNQIGFESTLIQY
+98 APAETTTETRT
-113 DESVSEEVPD
+113 DTEVN
-123 AEVSAETLK
+123 VETLK
-132 KAMSEL
+132 KAMGEL

-148 DQIAKL
+148 DQLAKL
-154 MNMHEANNVR
+154 MNMHEANNIR
-164 EKQSL
+164 EKQNL

-208 QLVEVDRSSLVAGY
+208 QLVEVDRSTLVAGY

-320 KVIAGNYKITLTE
+320 KVIASGYKITLTD
-333 DVLKAVEKYF
+333 DVLKAIEKYF
-343 DEVKPAGDM
+343 DEVKPSGDM

-368 LSSRA
+368 LSARA
-373 AVDGN
+373 AADGT

>member
-1 MENQKFRSQNWFGK
+1 MSVRSSIEDSAVGIAKSHDHSEVTELHVLRALLTRFGVENAGISFKDVDTQLDAIKSPPAAAIAISTDAATVLARVGNEEPERIIGDLVTKYFGHVATATLSATKTTSQ
-15 KGKDGFI
+15 
-22 YRAWMKNQGT
+22 
-32 PPDMFDGRPV
+32 PV
-42 IGICNTWSE
+42 AE
-51 LTPCNGH
+51 EKPV
-58 FKELAEAVKI
+58 AEA
-68 RKKEGKKIPHLAA
+68 
-81 ILVGNDGGSMT
+81 
-92 YVGAKV
+92 
-98 KACNQIGFESTLIQY
+98 
-113 DESVSEEVPD
+113 
-123 AEVSAETLK
+123 SAETLK
-132 KAMSEL
+132 KAMDEL

-164 EKQSL
+164 EKQGL

-222 VGQTALKVQEAINK
+222 VGQTALKVQEAINR

-275 SLAIIVAGY
+275 NLAIIVAGY
-284 HEPMQEFIASNQ
+284 HEPMQEFISSNQ
-296 GLKSRFQNTIS
+296 GLKSRFQNTIP
-307 FADYKTSELLDIF
+307 FADYKTSELLEIF
-320 KVIAGNYKITLTE
+320 KVISGGYKITLTDE
-333 DVLKAVEKYF
+333 VLKAVEKYF
-343 DEVKPAGDM
+343 DEVKPSGDM

-368 LSSRA
+368 LSTRA
-373 AVDGN
+373 AADGN
-378 IELHELVEFAV
+378 IELHELVEFSTA
-389 EDIPAPD
+389 DIPAPD

>member
-1 MENQKFRSQNWFGK
+1 MSVRSSIEDSAVGIAKGHDHGEVAELHILRALLTKFGTDGAGVTN
-15 KGKDGFI
+15 KDVDDKLAQFKS
-22 YRAWMKNQGT
+22 A
-32 PPDMFDGRPV
+32 PSAV
-42 IGICNTWSE
+42 IAIS
-51 LTPCNGH
+51 
-58 FKELAEAVKI
+58 AEAATL
-68 RKKEGKKIPHLAA
+68 LAR
-81 ILVGNDGGSMT
+81 VGNEEPERI
-92 YVGAKV
+92 
-98 KACNQIGFESTLIQY
+98 IGDLVSKHFGVVATATLSSATAPSESIAQET
-113 DESVSEEVPD
+113 PD

-132 KAMSEL
+132 KAMGEL

-154 MNMHEANNVR
+154 MNMHEANNIR
-164 EKQSL
+164 EKQNL

-307 FADYKTSELLDIF
+307 FADYKTSELLDIL
-320 KVIAGNYKITLTE
+320 KVIASGYKITLTE

-373 AVDGN
+373 AADGN
-378 IELHELVEFAV
+378 MELHELVEFAV

>member
-1 MENQKFRSQNWFGK
+1 MSVRSSIEDSAVGIA
-15 KGKDGFI
+15 KGHDHGE
-22 YRAWMKNQGT
+22 
-32 PPDMFDGRPV
+32 V
-42 IGICNTWSE
+42 SE
-51 LTPCNGH
+51 LHILRALLTKFGTDGSGVTN
-58 FKELAEAVKI
+58 KDVDDKLAQLKSASSSVIAISAEAATV
-68 RKKEGKKIPHLAA
+68 LAR
-81 ILVGNDGGSMT
+81 VGNEEPARIIGDLVTKHFGEVAT
-92 YVGAKV
+92 AKLSLTQ
-98 KACNQIGFESTLIQY
+98 APT
-113 DESVSEEVPD
+113 ESVSQETPTSEM
-123 AEVSAETLK
+123 SAETLK

-154 MNMHEANNVR
+154 MNMHEANNIR

-208 QLVEVDRSSLVAGY
+208 QLVEVDRSTLVAGY
-222 VGQTALKVQEAINK
+222 VGQTALKVQEAINR

-320 KVIAGNYKITLTE
+320 KVISGGYKITLTD
-333 DVLKAVEKYF
+333 DVLKAIEKYF
-343 DEVKPAGDM
+343 DEVKPSGDM

-373 AVDGN
+373 AADGN
-378 IELHELVEFAV
+378 IELHELVEFGV

>member
-1 MENQKFRSQNWFGK
+1 MSVRSSIEESAVGIAKGYDHGEISELHVLRALLTKFGTDGVGVTNKDVDDKLAQFKSAPSAVIAISAEAATVLARVGNEEPAGIIGDLVTKHFGK
-15 KGKDGFI
+15 V
-22 YRAWMKNQGT
+22 AT
-32 PPDMFDGRPV
+32 A
-42 IGICNTWSE
+42 TLS
-51 LTPCNGH
+51 
-58 FKELAEAVKI
+58 
-68 RKKEGKKIPHLAA
+68 
-81 ILVGNDGGSMT
+81 S
-92 YVGAKV
+92 AK
-98 KACNQIGFESTLIQY
+98 APT
-113 DESVSEEVPD
+113 DSVSEEKPD
-123 AEVSAETLK
+123 AEENAETLT
-132 KAMSEL
+132 KAMGEL
-138 NSLIGLDGVK
+138 HSLIGLNGVK
-148 DQIAKL
+148 DQISKL

-164 EKQSL
+164 EKQGL

-320 KVIAGNYKITLTE
+320 KVIAGNYKLTLTE
-333 DVLKAVEKYF
+333 DVLRAVEKYF

-378 IELHELVEFAV
+378 IELHELVEFGV

-396 GVKKPTIG
+396 GMKKPTIG